1 MARWLALVA
10 VVIASAAARADERA
24 DDLVDVAALVPDAV
38 LDIRYATT
46 DNFTGEKVYAE
57 ARCKLRRA
65 VAQHLVEAAKL
76 LRAQDRRLVLWDCY
90 RPASV
95 QKILWKHRPDA
106 RYVADPKIGSVHSRG
121 AAVDIGLADK
131 SGNPVAMPTAYDA
144 ASRDSHRDRALVGA
158 KGAEAR
164 RLDAAM
170 SKAGFVGLATEWWH
184 FDDKAAGKYALADEP
199 L

>member
-1 MARWLALVA
+1 VLRSLALVA
-10 VVIASAAARADERA
+10 VLCAPARAEERD
-24 DDLVDVAALVPDAV
+24 DDLVDVAALIPDAV

-46 DNFTGEKVYAE
+46 DNFMGEKVYAE

-65 VAQHLVEAAKL
+65 VAKRLVDAAKL
-76 LRAQDRRLVLWDCY
+76 LREQDRRLLLWDCY

-95 QKILWKHRPDA
+95 QKILWKHHPDA
-106 RYVADPKIGSVHSRG
+106 RYVADPKVGSVHSRG

-131 SGNPVAMPTAYDA
+131 NGKPVAMPTAYDA
-144 ASRDSHRDRALVGA
+144 ASRDSHRDRALVGD

-170 SKAGFVGLATEWWH
+170 SKVGFLGLPTEWWH
-184 FDDKAAGKYALADEP
+184 FDYKDNGKYPLADEP